1 MVNSIQNTANPQVYQ
16 AYNVTQESTYDN
28 ALKSAVVTTQFKVEN
43 ERLEELTKHMCITT
57 KAELEKKLLELAK
70 DWNKEMKFINTSL
83 MFDYEDSISSL
94 VLTIKQRDSGE
105 IIRKIPTDEAME
117 LMKKMRDIISVILDA
132 RG

>member
-1 MVNSIQNTANPQVYQ
+1 MVNSISNTANPQVYQ
-16 AYNVTQESTYDN
+16 AYNVTQESAYDSVS
-28 ALKSAVVTTQFKVEN
+28 KSNLVTTQFKVEN
-43 ERLEELTKHMCITT
+43 ERLEELTQNQ

-70 DWNKEMKFINTSL
+70 DLNKEMKFINTSL
-83 MFDYEDSISSL
+83 MFAYEDSISSL

-132 RG
+132 KG

>member
-43 ERLEELTKHMCITT
+43 ERLEELTKSQ

-70 DWNKEMKFINTSL
+70 DLNKEMKFINTSL

>member
-1 MVNSIQNTANPQVYQ
+1 MVNTIPIRANAYQ
-16 AYNVTQESTYDN
+16 AYNVTQESAYDSVS
-28 ALKSAVVTTQFKVEN
+28 KSSLVTTQFKVEN
-43 ERLEELTKHMCITT
+43 EKLEELSQSQ
-57 KAELEKKLLELAK
+57 KAELEKRLLELAK
-70 DWNKEMKFINTSL
+70 DLNKEMQFINTSL

>member
-1 MVNSIQNTANPQVYQ
+1 MVNSISNTANPQVYQ
-16 AYNVTQESTYDN
+16 AYNVTQESAYDSVS
-28 ALKSAVVTTQFKVEN
+28 KSNLVTTQFKVEN
-43 ERLEELTKHMCITT
+43 ERLEELTQNQ

-70 DWNKEMKFINTSL
+70 DLNKEMKFINTSL
-83 MFDYEDSISSL
+83 MFAYEDSISSL